1 MRQFLLAGKVAYG
14 TSLPLAAGAV
24 AFTYLADGKET
35 IDADG
40 SKITDKFYINLG
52 REANGP
58 VVLPLIK
65 KTSYFFVK
73 GVYQAATTFFSANL
87 TIGDVNAYSDYSIM
101 IVKKGLKFNERNR
114 WTATIHTG
122 LNPTA
127 NDVAKKLTN
136 QINNNTIGHG
146 IKASVSDAKITLTAE
161 SKGVDYEILGAD
173 ELVGISVT
181 VTAKGSPAYGDAA
194 YIIDLAN
201 KAAADA
207 GIEYTYRD
215 TYTELYPTYPLNPLK
230 QPDSADA
237 GYTIFTLRFAV
248 PREMKT
254 RDEIVHQI
262 VQIAFPTGAAA
273 ITTVETILKAIAT
286 EEKKHNLLPD
296 SIR

>member
-1 MRQFLLAGKVAYG
+1 MRQFLLAGNVAYG
-14 TSLPLAAGAV
+14 ANLPLAAGAI
-24 AFTYLADGKET
+24 AFTYLDNGKEN

-40 SKITDKFYINLG
+40 TKITDKFYINLG

-58 VVLPLIK
+58 VVLPAYK
-65 KTSYFFVK
+65 KHLTFVK
-73 GVYQAATTFFSANL
+73 GNYQVATIFSANL

-127 NDVAKKLTN
+127 NDVAKKLAN
-136 QINNNTIGHG
+136 QINNNTVGHG
-146 IKASVSDAKITLTAE
+146 IKASVDNAKIILTAE
-161 SKGVDYEILGAD
+161 SKGIDYEILGAD
-173 ELVGISVT
+173 ELVGIAVI
-181 VTAKGSPAYGDAA
+181 VNHGLPAYGDAA
-194 YIIDLAN
+194 YITDLAN

-215 TYTELYPTYPLNPLK
+215 TYTELYPVYPINPLK

-254 RDEIVHQI
+254 RDEVVHQI
-262 VQIAFPTGAAA
+262 VQIAFPTGADA
-273 ITTVETILKAIAT
+273 IQSVYNILKAIAT
-286 EEKKHNLLPD
+286 EKKA
-296 SIR
+296 

>member
-1 MRQFLLAGKVAYG
+1 MRQFLLAGNVAYG
-14 TSLPLAAGAV
+14 RELPLAAGAV
-24 AFTYLADGKET
+24 AFTYLADNEEK

-40 SKITDKFYINLG
+40 TNITDKFYINLG

-58 VVLPLIK
+58 VVLPAYK
-65 KTSYFFVK
+65 KHFTFVK
-73 GVYQAATTFFSANL
+73 GVYQSATTFSASL
-87 TIGDVNAYSDYSIM
+87 TIKDVNAYSDYSIM

-122 LNPTA
+122 LNPTE
-127 NDVAKKLTN
+127 NDVAGKLVN

-146 IKASVSDAKITLTAE
+146 IKATVDNAVITLKAE
-161 SKGVDYEILGAD
+161 SKGIDYEILGAD
-173 ELVGISVT
+173 ELMGIAVT
-181 VTAKGSPAYGDAA
+181 VERHGLPAYGDAA
-194 YIIDLAN
+194 YITDLAN

-215 TYTELYPTYPLNPLK
+215 TYTELYPAYPINPLR

-254 RDEIVHQI
+254 RDEVVHQI
-262 VQIAFPTGAAA
+262 VQIAFPTEAEV
-273 ITTVETILKAIAT
+273 ITKVETILKAIAT
-286 EEKKHNLLPD
+286 EKKHNLLPD

>member
-14 TSLPLAAGAV
+14 TNLPLAAGAV
-24 AFTYLADGKET
+24 AFTYLADGKEM

-40 SKITDKFYINLG
+40 IKITDKFYINLG

-58 VVLPLIK
+58 VVIPAYK
-65 KTSYFFVK
+65 KHFTFVK
-73 GVYQAATTFFSANL
+73 GIYKAATTFSANL

-127 NDVAKKLTN
+127 SDVAKKLAN
-136 QINNNTIGHG
+136 QINNNTVGHG
-146 IKASVSDAKITLTAE
+146 IEASVDNAKIVLTAK
-161 SKGVDYEILGAD
+161 SKGIDYEILGAD
-173 ELVGISVT
+173 ELVNIAVAVT
-181 VTAKGSPAYGDAA
+181 NHGLPAYGDAA
-194 YIIDLAN
+194 YITDLAN

-215 TYTELYPTYPLNPLK
+215 TYTELYPAYPINPLK

-254 RDEIVHQI
+254 RDEVVHQI
-262 VQIAFPTGAAA
+262 VQIAFPTGATA
-273 ITTVETILKAIAT
+273 ITTVENILKAIAT
-286 EEKKHNLLPD
+286 EEKA
-296 SIR
+296 

>member
-1 MRQFLLAGKVAYG
+1 MRQFLLAGNVAYG
-14 TSLPLAAGAV
+14 ERLPLAAGAV

-40 SKITDKFYINLG
+40 TKITDKFYINLG
-52 REANGP
+52 RKANGP
-58 VVLPLIK
+58 VVLPAYK
-65 KTSYFFVK
+65 KHLTFVK
-73 GVYQAATTFFSANL
+73 GVYKPATTFSANL

-127 NDVAKKLTN
+127 DDVAKKLAN
-136 QINNNTIGHG
+136 QINNNTVGHG
-146 IKASVSDAKITLTAE
+146 IKASVVDAKKITLTAE
-161 SKGVDYEILGAD
+161 SKGIDYEILGAD
-173 ELVGISVT
+173 ELVGIT
-181 VTAKGSPAYGDAA
+181 VIVATHGLPAYGDAA

-215 TYTELYPTYPLNPLK
+215 TYTELYPAYPINPLK

-254 RDEIVHQI
+254 RDEVVHQI
-262 VQIAFPTGAAA
+262 VQIAFPTGATA
-273 ITTVETILKAIAT
+273 IATVETILEAIAT
-286 EEKKHNLLPD
+286 EEKA
-296 SIR
+296 

>member
-1 MRQFLLAGKVAYG
+1 
-14 TSLPLAAGAV
+14 
-24 AFTYLADGKET
+24 
-35 IDADG
+35 
-40 SKITDKFYINLG
+40 
-52 REANGP
+52 
-58 VVLPLIK
+58 
-65 KTSYFFVK
+65 
-73 GVYQAATTFFSANL
+73 
-87 TIGDVNAYSDYSIM
+87 M

-122 LNPTA
+122 LNPTS
-127 NDVAKKLTN
+127 NDVAKKLAN

-146 IKASVSDAKITLTAE
+146 IKASVSNAKITLTAE
-161 SKGVDYEILGAD
+161 SKGIDYEILGAD

-181 VTAKGSPAYGDAA
+181 VTDTGFPAYGDAA
-194 YIIDLAN
+194 YITDLAN

-254 RDEIVHQI
+254 RDEVVHQI
-262 VQIAFPTGAAA
+262 VQIAFPTGADA

-286 EEKKHNLLPD
+286 EEKA
-296 SIR
+296 

>member
-14 TSLPLAAGAV
+14 VSLPLAAGAV
-24 AFTYLADGKET
+24 AFTYLANGEET

-40 SKITDKFYINLG
+40 TEITDKFYINLG

-58 VVLPLIK
+58 VVLPAYK
-65 KTSYFFVK
+65 KHLTFVK
-73 GVYQAATTFFSANL
+73 GVYQPATTFSADL

-127 NDVAKKLTN
+127 NDVAKKLVN
-136 QINNNTIGHG
+136 QINNNTVGHG
-146 IKASVSDAKITLTAE
+146 IKASIIADAKITLTAE
-161 SKGVDYEILGAD
+161 SKGIDYEILGAD
-173 ELVGISVT
+173 ELMDIAVT
-181 VTAKGSPAYGDAA
+181 VTTHGLSAYGDAA

-215 TYTELYPTYPLNPLK
+215 TYTELYPTYPINPLK

-254 RDEIVHQI
+254 RDEVVHQI
-262 VQIAFPTGAAA
+262 VQIAFPTGATA
-273 ITTVETILKAIAT
+273 IATVETILKNIAT
-286 EEKKHNLLPD
+286 EEKA
-296 SIR
+296 

>member
-1 MRQFLLAGKVAYG
+1 MRQFLLAGNVAYG
-14 TSLPLAAGAV
+14 ARLPLSAGAV
-24 AFTYLADGKET
+24 AFTYLDNGKET
-35 IDADG
+35 IDANG
-40 SKITDKFYINLG
+40 TNITDKFYINFG

-58 VVLPLIK
+58 VVIPAYK
-65 KTSYFFVK
+65 KHLTFVK
-73 GVYQAATTFFSANL
+73 GVYQPATTFSANL

-114 WTATIHTG
+114 WIATIHTG

-127 NDVAKKLTN
+127 DDVANKLAN
-136 QINNNTIGHG
+136 QINNNTVGHG
-146 IKASVSDAKITLTAE
+146 IKASVSDAEITLIAK

-173 ELVGISVT
+173 ELMGIAVT
-181 VTAKGSPAYGDAA
+181 VTDHGSPAYGDAA
-194 YIIDLAN
+194 YITDLAN

-215 TYTELYPTYPLNPLK
+215 TYTELYPAYPINPLK

-254 RDEIVHQI
+254 RDEVVHQI
-262 VQIAFPTGAAA
+262 VQIAFPTGATA
-273 ITTVETILKAIAT
+273 ITTVENILKAIAT
-286 EEKKHNLLPD
+286 EKKA
-296 SIR
+296 

>member
-14 TSLPLAAGAV
+14 ASLPLAAGAV
-24 AFTYLADGKET
+24 AFTYLANGKEI

-40 SKITDKFYINLG
+40 TKITDKFYINLG

-58 VVLPLIK
+58 VVLPAYK
-65 KTSYFFVK
+65 KHLTFVK
-73 GVYQAATTFFSANL
+73 GVYQAATTFSADL
-87 TIGDVNAYSDYSIM
+87 IIRDVNAYSDYSIM

-127 NDVAKKLTN
+127 NDVVKKLAN
-136 QINNNTIGHG
+136 QINNNTVGHG
-146 IKASVSDAKITLTAE
+146 IKAYVDDTKISLADYAKITLTAE
-161 SKGVDYEILGAD
+161 SKGIDYEILGAD
-173 ELVGISVT
+173 ELMGIPVT
-181 VTAKGSPAYGDAA
+181 VTTHGLPAYGDAA
-194 YIIDLAN
+194 YITDLAN

-215 TYTELYPTYPLNPLK
+215 TYTELYPAYPINPLK

-254 RDEIVHQI
+254 RDEVVHQI
-262 VQIAFPTGAAA
+262 VQIAFPTEAAA

-286 EEKKHNLLPD
+286 EEKA
-296 SIR
+296 

>member
-1 MRQFLLAGKVAYG
+1 MRQFLLAGNVAYG
-14 TSLPLAAGAV
+14 TSFPLAAGAI
-24 AFTYLADGKET
+24 AFTYLDNGNEA
-35 IDADG
+35 IDANG
-40 SKITDKFYINLG
+40 TKITDKFYIKLG
-52 REANGP
+52 RGANGP
-58 VVLPLIK
+58 VVLPAYRNHL
-65 KTSYFFVK
+65 TFVK
-73 GVYQAATTFFSANL
+73 GTYQLATTFSANL

-127 NDVAKKLTN
+127 NDVAKKLAN

-146 IKASVSDAKITLTAE
+146 IKATVANANITLTAE
-161 SKGVDYEILGAD
+161 SKGIDYEILGAD
-173 ELVGISVT
+173 ELVGISVAAIT
-181 VTAKGSPAYGDAA
+181 HALPAYGDAA

-215 TYTELYPTYPLNPLK
+215 TYTELYPAYPINPLK
-230 QPDSADA
+230 QPDSADV

-254 RDEIVHQI
+254 RDEVVYQI
-262 VQIAFPTGAAA
+262 VQIAFPTKADV

-286 EEKKHNLLPD
+286 EKKA
-296 SIR
+296 

>member
-1 MRQFLLAGKVAYG
+1 MRQFLLAGNVAYG
-14 TSLPLAAGAV
+14 ESLPLAAGAV
-24 AFTYLADGKET
+24 AFTYLANGEET

-40 SKITDKFYINLG
+40 AKITDKFYINLG

-58 VVLPLIK
+58 VVLPAYK
-65 KTSYFFVK
+65 KHLTFVK
-73 GVYQAATTFFSANL
+73 GVYRAAIIFSANL
-87 TIGDVNAYSDYSIM
+87 IIGDVNAYSDYSIM

-127 NDVAKKLTN
+127 NDVAKKLAN
-136 QINNNTIGHG
+136 QINNNTVGHG
-146 IKASVSDAKITLTAE
+146 IKASVADAKITLTAE
-161 SKGVDYEILGAD
+161 SKGTDYEILGAD
-173 ELVGISVT
+173 ELMGIAVIT
-181 VTAKGSPAYGDAA
+181 THGLPAYGDAA
-194 YIIDLAN
+194 YITDLAN

-215 TYTELYPTYPLNPLK
+215 TYTELYPAYPINPLK

-254 RDEIVHQI
+254 RDEVVHQI
-262 VQIAFPTGAAA
+262 VQIAFPAGAAV
-273 ITTVETILKAIAT
+273 ITTVENILKAIAT
-286 EEKKHNLLPD
+286 EEKA
-296 SIR
+296 

>member
-14 TSLPLAAGAV
+14 PNLPLAAGAV
-24 AFTYLADGKET
+24 AFTCIADGHET
-35 IDADG
+35 IDTDG
-40 SKITDKFYINLG
+40 TKITDKFYINLG

-58 VVLPLIK
+58 VVLPAYK
-65 KTSYFFVK
+65 KHLTFAK
-73 GVYQAATTFFSANL
+73 GVYQGATTFSANL
-87 TIGDVNAYSDYSIM
+87 TIRDANAYSDYSIM

-122 LNPTA
+122 LNPA
-127 NDVAKKLTN
+127 ADDIAKKLAN

-146 IKASVSDAKITLTAE
+146 IKATVDSARIILNAE
-161 SKGVDYEILGAD
+161 SKGIDYKILGAD
-173 ELVGISVT
+173 ELMGIAVET
-181 VTAKGSPAYGDAA
+181 KHCLPAYGDAA
-194 YIIDLAN
+194 YITDLAN

-215 TYTELYPTYPLNPLK
+215 TYTELYPAYPINPLK
-230 QPDSADA
+230 QLDSADA

-254 RDEIVHQI
+254 RDEVVHQI
-262 VQIAFPTGAAA
+262 VQIAFPTEAEA

-286 EEKKHNLLPD
+286 EKKHNLLPD

>member
-1 MRQFLLAGKVAYG
+1 MRQFLLAGNVAYG
-14 TSLPLAAGAV
+14 ASLPLAAGAV
-24 AFTYLADGKET
+24 AFTYLANGKET

-40 SKITDKFYINLG
+40 TKITDKFYINLG
-52 REANGP
+52 SEANGS
-58 VVLPLIK
+58 VVLPAYK
-65 KTSYFFVK
+65 KHLTFVK
-73 GVYQAATTFFSANL
+73 GVYKAATTFSANL

-101 IVKKGLKFNERNR
+101 IVKKGLKFNERNH
-114 WTATIHTG
+114 WIATIHTG

-127 NDVAKKLTN
+127 NDVAKKLAN
-136 QINNNTIGHG
+136 QINNTVGHG
-146 IKASVSDAKITLTAE
+146 IKASVADAKITLIAK
-161 SKGVDYEILGAD
+161 SKGIDYEILGAD
-173 ELVGISVT
+173 ELVGIAVT
-181 VTAKGSPAYGDAA
+181 VIAHGLPAYGDAA
-194 YIIDLAN
+194 YITDLAN

-254 RDEIVHQI
+254 RDEVVHQI

-286 EEKKHNLLPD
+286 EEKA
-296 SIR
+296 

>member
-1 MRQFLLAGKVAYG
+1 MRQFLLAGNVAYG
-14 TSLPLAAGAV
+14 ANLPLAAGAV
-24 AFTYLADGKET
+24 AFTYLANGKET

-40 SKITDKFYINLG
+40 TKITDKFYINLG

-58 VVLPLIK
+58 VVLPAYK
-65 KTSYFFVK
+65 KHLTFVK
-73 GVYQAATTFFSANL
+73 GVYQAATTFSANL

-127 NDVAKKLTN
+127 NDVAKKLAN

-146 IKASVSDAKITLTAE
+146 IKATVAEAKITLTAE
-161 SKGVDYEILGAD
+161 SKGIDYEILGAD
-173 ELVGISVT
+173 ELVGIAVT
-181 VTAKGSPAYGDAA
+181 VTAHGLPAYGDAA
-194 YIIDLAN
+194 YITDLAN

-215 TYTELYPTYPLNPLK
+215 TYTELYPAYPINPLK

-254 RDEIVHQI
+254 RDEVVHQI

-273 ITTVETILKAIAT
+273 IATVETILKAIAT
-286 EEKKHNLLPD
+286 EEKA
-296 SIR
+296 

>member
-14 TSLPLAAGAV
+14 AKLPLAAGAV
-24 AFTYLADGKET
+24 AFTYLNNDGKNT
-35 IDADG
+35 IDDTGA
-40 SKITDKFYINLG
+40 SITDKFYINLG

-58 VVLPLIK
+58 VVLPAYK
-65 KTSYFFVK
+65 KHLTFVK
-73 GVYQAATTFFSANL
+73 GAYQPATIFFADL

-127 NDVAKKLTN
+127 NDVAKKLAN
-136 QINNNTIGHG
+136 QINNNTVGHG
-146 IKASVSDAKITLTAE
+146 IKASVDKAKITLTAE
-161 SKGVDYEILGAD
+161 SKGIDYEILGAD
-173 ELVGISVT
+173 ELMGIDAKVT
-181 VTAKGSPAYGDAA
+181 THGLPAYGDAA
-194 YIIDLAN
+194 YITDLAN

-215 TYTELYPTYPLNPLK
+215 TYTELYPAYPINPLK

-237 GYTIFTLRFAV
+237 GYIIFTLRFAV

-254 RDEIVHQI
+254 RDEVVHQI
-262 VQIAFPTGAAA
+262 VQIAFPTGADA
-273 ITTVETILKAIAT
+273 ITNVENILKVIAT
-286 EEKKHNLLPD
+286 EKKA
-296 SIR
+296 

>member
-1 MRQFLLAGKVAYG
+1 MRQFLLAGNVAYG
-14 TSLPLAAGAV
+14 TKLPLDAGAV
-24 AFTYLADGKET
+24 AFTYLDNGKEEICADG
-35 IDADG
+35 A
-40 SKITDKFYINLG
+40 KITDKFYIHLG

-58 VVLPLIK
+58 VVLPAYK
-65 KTSYFFVK
+65 KHLTFVK
-73 GVYQAATTFFSANL
+73 GVYQVGTTFSAEL
-87 TIGDVNAYSDYSIM
+87 TIKDVNAYSDYSIM

-127 NDVAKKLTN
+127 GDVAKKLAN

-146 IKASVSDAKITLTAE
+146 IKASVASDKITLTAE
-161 SKGVDYEILGAD
+161 SKGIDYKILGAD
-173 ELVGISVT
+173 ELMGIAVT
-181 VTAKGSPAYGDAA
+181 TKHGSPAYGDAA
-194 YIIDLAN
+194 YITDLAN

-215 TYTELYPTYPLNPLK
+215 TYTELYPAYPINPLK

-254 RDEIVHQI
+254 RDEVVHQI
-262 VQIAFPTGAAA
+262 VQIAFPTEASA
-273 ITTVETILKAIAT
+273 ITTVESILKAAAT
-286 EEKKHNLLPD
+286 EEKA
-296 SIR
+296 

>member
-1 MRQFLLAGKVAYG
+1 MRQFLLAGDVAYG
-14 TSLPLAAGAV
+14 GSLPLTAGAV
-24 AFTYLADGKET
+24 AFTYLNNGKEE

-40 SKITDKFYINLG
+40 TNITDKFYINLG
-52 REANGP
+52 RKANGP
-58 VVLPLIK
+58 VVLPAYK
-65 KTSYFFVK
+65 KHLTFVK
-73 GVYQAATTFFSANL
+73 GIYKVATTFSADL

-127 NDVAKKLTN
+127 DDVAKKLAN
-136 QINNNTIGHG
+136 QINNNTVGHG
-146 IKASVSDAKITLTAE
+146 IKASVTNDKITLTAE
-161 SKGVDYEILGAD
+161 SKGIDYEILGAD
-173 ELVGISVT
+173 ELMGIT
-181 VTAKGSPAYGDAA
+181 VADIAHGLPAYGDAA
-194 YIIDLAN
+194 YITDLAN

-215 TYTELYPTYPLNPLK
+215 TYTELYPAYPINPLK

-254 RDEIVHQI
+254 RDEVVHQI
-262 VQIAFPTGAAA
+262 VQIAFPNKAAAA
-273 ITTVETILKAIAT
+273 IATVETILKAIAT
-286 EEKKHNLLPD
+286 EEKA
-296 SIR
+296 

>member
-1 MRQFLLAGKVAYG
+1 MRQFLLAGNVAYG
-14 TSLPLAAGAV
+14 ERLPLATGAV
-24 AFTYLADGKET
+24 AFTYLNNGEVT

-40 SKITDKFYINLG
+40 TKITDKFYINLG

-58 VVLPLIK
+58 VVLPAYRKHL
-65 KTSYFFVK
+65 TFVK
-73 GVYQAATTFFSANL
+73 GVYQFATTFSANL

-101 IVKKGLKFNERNR
+101 VVKKGLKFNERNR

-127 NDVAKKLTN
+127 NDVAKKLAN

-146 IKASVSDAKITLTAE
+146 IKATVADADAKITLTAE
-161 SKGVDYEILGAD
+161 SKGIDYEILGAD
-173 ELVGISVT
+173 ELVGIAVT
-181 VTAKGSPAYGDAA
+181 DKTHGLPAYGDAA

-215 TYTELYPTYPLNPLK
+215 TYTELYPAYPINPLK

-254 RDEIVHQI
+254 RDEVVHQI
-262 VQIAFPTGAAA
+262 VQIAFPTKAAAA

-286 EEKKHNLLPD
+286 EEKA
-296 SIR
+296 

>member
-1 MRQFLLAGKVAYG
+1 MRQFLLAGNVVYG
-14 TSLPLAAGAV
+14 RELPLAAGAV
-24 AFTYLADGKET
+24 AFTYIANGKEM
-35 IDADG
+35 IDNNG
-40 SKITDKFYINLG
+40 TKITDKFYINLG

-58 VVLPLIK
+58 VVLPAYK
-65 KTSYFFVK
+65 KHLTFVK
-73 GVYQAATTFFSANL
+73 GTYRPATTFFANL

-127 NDVAKKLTN
+127 NDVAKKLAN
-136 QINNNTIGHG
+136 QINNNTVGHG
-146 IKASVSDAKITLTAE
+146 IKASASNAIITLTTE
-161 SKGVDYEILGAD
+161 SKGIDYEILGAD
-173 ELVGISVT
+173 ELMGITVT
-181 VTAKGSPAYGDAA
+181 VTDYGLPAYGDAA
-194 YIIDLAN
+194 YITDLAN

-215 TYTELYPTYPLNPLK
+215 TYTELYPAYPINPLK

-254 RDEIVHQI
+254 RDEVVHQI
-262 VQIAFPTGAAA
+262 VQIAFPTTATTT
-273 ITTVETILKAIAT
+273 ITTVENILKAIAI
-286 EEKKHNLLPD
+286 EKKA
-296 SIR
+296 

>member
-14 TSLPLAAGAV
+14 ASLPLAAGAV
-24 AFTYLADGKET
+24 AFTYFSNHME
-35 IDADG
+35 IVDANG
-40 SKITDKFYINLG
+40 TKITDKFYINLG

-58 VVLPLIK
+58 VVLPAYK
-65 KTSYFFVK
+65 KHFTFVK
-73 GVYQAATTFFSANL
+73 GVYQPAVTFSANL

-127 NDVAKKLTN
+127 NDVAKKLAN
-136 QINNNTIGHG
+136 QINNNTVGHG
-146 IKASVSDAKITLTAE
+146 IKASVTNAKITLIAK

-173 ELVGISVT
+173 ELMGIAVEDT
-181 VTAKGSPAYGDAA
+181 VHGLPAYGDAA
-194 YIIDLAN
+194 YITDLAN

-215 TYTELYPTYPLNPLK
+215 TYTELYPAYPINPLK

-254 RDEIVHQI
+254 RDEVVHQI
-262 VQIAFPTGAAA
+262 VQIAFPTGAEA

-286 EEKKHNLLPD
+286 EEKA
-296 SIR
+296 

>member
-14 TSLPLAAGAV
+14 AKLPLAAGAV
-24 AFTYLADGKET
+24 AFTYLANGMEM
-35 IDADG
+35 IDANG
-40 SKITDKFYINLG
+40 TKITDKFYINLG

-58 VVLPLIK
+58 VVLPAYK
-65 KTSYFFVK
+65 KHLTFVK
-73 GVYQAATTFFSANL
+73 GVYRAAITFSANL

-114 WTATIHTG
+114 WIATIHTG

-127 NDVAKKLTN
+127 NDVAKKLAN
-136 QINNNTIGHG
+136 QINNNTVGHG
-146 IKASVSDAKITLTAE
+146 IKAIKTSDDEAKITLIAK
-161 SKGVDYEILGAD
+161 SKGIDYEILGAD
-173 ELVGISVT
+173 ELVGIEVK
-181 VTAKGSPAYGDAA
+181 VIANGLPAYGDAD
-194 YIIDLAN
+194 YITDLAN

-215 TYTELYPTYPLNPLK
+215 TYTELYPTYPINPLK
-230 QPDSADA
+230 QPDSEDA

-254 RDEIVHQI
+254 RDEVVHQI
-262 VQIAFPTGAAA
+262 VQIAFPTGAEA

-286 EEKKHNLLPD
+286 EEKA
-296 SIR
+296 